1 MSHTASLFAASLHYP
16 PDLVLHTAASGA
28 IAGLDELYLL
38 IERDGETVGLGEVR
52 ENVEYLTGVPPA
64 RIRADVAAMLEC
76 IDWSV
81 PPPPEE
87 IHARFPDT
95 CTPARCL
102 IDCTLHDV
110 HARRA
115 GIPLGE
121 YLDGRFTGRIASN
134 HCISWGDDATLERL
148 AKRCVDRGFEKLK
161 LRVGVASFDRDL
173 ERLAKLRALIG
184 SGRSLAV
191 DANARWT
198 AGEAGERMQAMRV
211 FNLDHVEQPLARD
224 DWKGLDMLVEELDT
238 PIMLDEGVDSL
249 AAVDRVIGYR
259 GRVWAHLKLV
269 KLGGI
274 VPVLEAAR
282 RLRAHGV
289 PFMLGQMNEGSA
301 ATAAAI
307 HTAMAVRVPMA
318 ELYGADGLRDD
329 PVTGVWYER
338 GGACV
343 KQGAGLGTALDPR
356 GLRLIARFR

>member
-1 MSHTASLFAASLHYP
+1 M
-16 PDLVLHTAASGA
+16 
-28 IAGLDELYLL
+28 I
-38 IERDGETVGLGEVR
+38 
-52 ENVEYLTGVPPA
+52 
-64 RIRADVAAMLEC
+64 
-76 IDWSV
+76 
-81 PPPPEE
+81 
-87 IHARFPDT
+87 
-95 CTPARCL
+95 
-102 IDCTLHDV
+102 
-110 HARRA
+110 
-115 GIPLGE
+115 LGE
-121 YLDGRFTGRIASN
+121 YLGGRFTGRIASN

-224 DWKGLDMLVEELDT
+224 DWKGLDTLVEELDT

-307 HTAMAVRVPMA
+307 HTAMAVRAPMA